1 LILGI
6 ALLLI
11 GETSA
16 NVDLGFDLGAFDGF
30 WLIFGLPVIAV
41 LVFAVLS
48 PFSFLIHK
56 QWTKRS
62 ANGDSA
68 GT

>member
-1 LILGI
+1 
-6 ALLLI
+6 LLLI

-30 WLIFGLPVIAV
+30 WLIFGLPIIAV
-41 LVFAVLS
+41 LVFAFLS
-48 PFSFLIHK
+48 PLSFLILRL
-56 QWTKRS
+56 WTKRS